1 MGRKAERGQFLKC
14 YEPIIVPFALN
25 NNNNKVM
32 YSPVSIVDVY
42 NRRGVQ
48 FYLIIASHTRTKRL
62 QHEED

>member
-1 MGRKAERGQFLKC
+1 ML
-14 YEPIIVPFALN
+14 YEPIIVPFPLN
-25 NNNNKVM
+25 NNNNNIKVM
-32 YSPVSIVDVY
+32 YSPASIVDVY